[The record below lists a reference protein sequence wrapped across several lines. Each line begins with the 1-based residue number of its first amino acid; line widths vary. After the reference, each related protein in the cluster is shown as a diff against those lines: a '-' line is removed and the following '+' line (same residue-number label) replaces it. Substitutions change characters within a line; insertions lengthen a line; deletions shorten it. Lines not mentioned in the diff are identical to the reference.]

1 MTSREWLCKIIPQ
14 KYCISGSIMSKE
26 GFWFPGQ
33 IYEISNGGLII
44 FNILNLG
51 LKNKISTKNE
61 FSTRQFLFWI
71 DFFELVPADS
81 S

>member
-1 MTSREWLCKIIPQ
+1 MQNYTSKILHFRFNNEQ
-14 KYCISGSIMSKE
+14 E

-61 FSTRQFLFWI
+61 FSTRQFLF
-71 DFFELVPADS
+71 
-81 S
+81 